1 MEYFKNL
8 AQGRI
13 YSISISSI
21 EADRNVNDKFTSP
34 KKVVRFK

>member
-13 YSISISSI
+13 YSMTISSI
-21 EADRNVNDKFTSP
+21 EADRNVNAKFTSP
-34 KKVVRFK
+34 KESCAF